1 MMLDH
6 LVYAAPNLGEAI
18 DEFEG
23 LLGVRAASGGSHPA
37 WGTANALL
45 ALGPDVYLEIIGP
58 DPNLAR
64 PETGYSFG
72 IDDLAAPRLV
82 SWAVKAPN
90 IEERVHA
97 SREGGYDSG
106 PIEDG
111 SRQPID
117 GPLLRWRLTRPR
129 LEDGVGLVPFL
140 IDWGDT
146 LHPAVNAPCGV
157 TFVSMRAEHPE
168 PARVSASL
176 EALDVELSVELA
188 PLPRLLAVVLGEKG
202 EITLS

>member
-1 MMLDH
+1 MLDH
-6 LVYAAPNLGEAI
+6 LVYAAPNLSEAI
-18 DEFEG
+18 DEVEG
-23 LLGVRAASGGSHPA
+23 LLGVRAAPGGSHPA

-58 DPNLAR
+58 DPNLPR

-90 IEERVHA
+90 IEERVNA
-97 SREGGYDSG
+97 SRERGYDPG
-106 PIEDG
+106 PIQDG
-111 SRQPID
+111 SRQQID

-129 LEDGVGLVPFL
+129 LEEGVGLVPFL

-146 LHPAVNAPCGV
+146 LHPAGNAPRGGA
-157 TFVSMRAEHPE
+157 FVSMRAEHPE
-168 PARVSASL
+168 PVRVGASL
-176 EALDVELSVELA
+176 EALDVELAVELA
-188 PLPRLLAVVLGEKG
+188 PVPRLVAVLRGEKE
-202 EITLS
+202 EITLL

>member
-1 MMLDH
+1 LLDH

-18 DEFEG
+18 DETEG
-23 LLGVRAASGGSHPA
+23 LLGVWAAPGGSHPA

-58 DPNLAR
+58 DPNLPR

-72 IDDLAAPRLV
+72 IDDLSAPRLV
-82 SWAVKAPN
+82 SWAVKAPS
-90 IEERVHA
+90 IEERVYA
-97 SREGGYDSG
+97 SREGGYDAG
-106 PIEDG
+106 PIADG

-146 LHPAVNAPCGV
+146 LHPASDAPCGV

-168 PARVSASL
+168 PARVRATL
-176 EALDVELSVELA
+176 EALDVEMSVEVA
-188 PLPRLLAVVLGEKG
+188 PLPRLLAVLRGEKG
-202 EITLS
+202 EVTLS